1 MYQCIDVRG
10 YIALF
15 NVVESSKEF
24 QLCKRTALD
33 LLERNKNKTI
43 PLVIS
48 HIGFYVD
55 LTIGSITR
63 LTIDNKGIYCV
74 GIINNSAFLK
84 VQYELNET
92 FIKYFTKVTP
102 SPYLFVQ
109 SCLSCFSL
117 SHNKNDLSIQ
127 HVALVDVGARRGT
140 LVKYTSNS
148 LNKSFDYS
156 SSEND
161 FYNLLCCY
169 TKNTLKLADKRN
181 NLLFQ
186 DVLLSNE
193 HDTEF
198 ISAGEK
204 KTICTERFDELLN
217 STNKSINTM
226 YSNNLAS
233 NQSSSNNINSE
244 TILQMIGHLVSNS
257 GKRKLDD
264 YETPVPKNARSAED
278 QVITAA
284 QTLISDES
292 VKKSTSELSEFKR
305 ELKNE
310 MQQQQAE
317 FIAQQTNM
325 LKEIM
330 NQPRQA
336 PLYANPYQFYP
347 PMQGPPSY
355 QSYIQPSENTKLPND
370 NRQIDSARVP
380 ISNNINGPSS
390 TTSTQPMIIEPTEQT
405 IIRDEKSSEKTN
417 KITDMTNTCNDTKSS
432 EDVLIQAGMT
442 INEKDHLI
450 NELFRQFIEK
460 TFVINRIEK

>member
-1 MYQCIDVRG
+1 
-10 YIALF
+10 
-15 NVVESSKEF
+15 
-24 QLCKRTALD
+24 
-33 LLERNKNKTI
+33 
-43 PLVIS
+43 
-48 HIGFYVD
+48 
-55 LTIGSITR
+55 
-63 LTIDNKGIYCV
+63 
-74 GIINNSAFLK
+74 
-84 VQYELNET
+84 
-92 FIKYFTKVTP
+92 
-102 SPYLFVQ
+102 
-109 SCLSCFSL
+109 
-117 SHNKNDLSIQ
+117 
-127 HVALVDVGARRGT
+127 
-140 LVKYTSNS
+140 
-148 LNKSFDYS
+148 
-156 SSEND
+156 
-161 FYNLLCCY
+161 
-169 TKNTLKLADKRN
+169 
-181 NLLFQ
+181 
-186 DVLLSNE
+186 
-193 HDTEF
+193 
-198 ISAGEK
+198 
-204 KTICTERFDELLN
+204 
-217 STNKSINTM
+217 
-226 YSNNLAS
+226 
-233 NQSSSNNINSE
+233 
-244 TILQMIGHLVSNS
+244 MIGHLVSNS

-264 YETPVPKNARSAED
+264 YETPVPKNARSSED

-292 VKKSTSELSEFKR
+292 VKKSTSDLSEFKR